1 MPQKCSL
8 KISRNISYKSRT
20 LLSPTGSFLLQQ
32 PEERS
37 VRNLLRNF
45 FLLINIGSICKLF
58 WWSKQ
63 TIFMDF
69 ISFVNFLLN
78 PSETSMAAFADILK
92 DQGRG
97 IKQIRLLA
105 FMLSNSMSCKTKVV
119 QAGTKHYA
127 SHAIY
132 INLLIMKRFSQPS
145 SCNAHLD
152 PLFICHSIYFFTSQY

>member
-1 MPQKCSL
+1 
-8 KISRNISYKSRT
+8 
-20 LLSPTGSFLLQQ
+20 
-32 PEERS
+32 
-37 VRNLLRNF
+37 
-45 FLLINIGSICKLF
+45 
-58 WWSKQ
+58 
-63 TIFMDF
+63 MDF

-132 INLLIMKRFSQPS
+132 VNLLIVKRFS
-145 SCNAHLD
+145 
-152 PLFICHSIYFFTSQY
+152 

>member
-1 MPQKCSL
+1 M
-8 KISRNISYKSRT
+8 KIFRNISYKSRT

-45 FLLINIGSICKLF
+45 FLLINIRSICKLF

-69 ISFVNFLLN
+69 ISFVKFLLR
-78 PSETSMAAFADILK
+78 PSETSMAVFADILK
-92 DQGRG
+92 DQDMG
-97 IKQIRLLA
+97 IKQIRLLV
-105 FMLSNSMSCKTKVV
+105 FMLSNSMPCKTKVV

-132 INLLIMKRFSQPS
+132 INLLIVKRFSQPS
-145 SCNAHLD
+145 SCNANLD
-152 PLFICHSIYFFTSQY
+152 PLFICHSIYFFTNQY